1 MGSGAVTP
9 PKRTWRREGG
19 WEEPLRFGRLA
30 LVALRSPGKVLVS
43 TAPGDKF
50 QSAQSGTAGQHSSW
64 GDIGKHEQQSTWT
77 GDARA
82 GPGAQLPHWGGGPA
96 APSPTA
102 PGVTPSL
109 PLCQVQ
115 GASWEGPASDF
126 GKVPLALAGS
136 RDDAPLAQGRGQQR
150 GTHGLGHCQ
159 SPARCWTLPPDGF
172 PRDPRGPLEEK
183 PPLSP
188 PLPPIRPMGPLGPL
202 GPPGPPGPPGP
213 VGRSPVSA
221 GSHGKDGKQ
230 LWGGRTVPPRRGGG
244 IPRCSR
250 GGIPP
255 LRLFIGPFFRARV
268 TFSLLPWKSFPGRH
282 TMAAASVNHSPAS
295 HTWNFW
301 NSIPK
306 RRPALTIKPF
316 HGCFGSGWV
325 IVGHGG
331 IALGLARF
339 LVDVE
344 VYHGLPRPLVHLRDS
359 GMSPGSCVPTAQR
372 GFTVL
377 PSSRGSFQRP
387 QDRRKRPQAYCG

>member
-1 MGSGAVTP
+1 M
-9 PKRTWRREGG
+9 
-19 WEEPLRFGRLA
+19 
-30 LVALRSPGKVLVS
+30 
-43 TAPGDKF
+43 
-50 QSAQSGTAGQHSSW
+50 GQHSSW
-64 GDIGKHEQQSTWT
+64 GDIGKHEESTWG
-77 GDARA
+77 GDTRA
-82 GPGAQLPHWGGGPA
+82 GWGHSSRSGVGVWLPGHPQP
-96 APSPTA
+96 

-109 PLCQVQ
+109 PLGQVG
-115 GASWEGPASDF
+115 GASRQGSVNDF
-126 GKVPLALAGS
+126 GKSLLGWCPGHSGVWGAAV
-136 RDDAPLAQGRGQQR
+136 

-213 VGRSPVSA
+213 VKGALLRA
-221 GSHGKDGKQ
+221 GSCGKDGKQ
-230 LWGGRTVPPRRGGG
+230 LGGGCTVPPRRGGG

-255 LRLFIGPFFRARV
+255 LRLFMGPFFRARV
-268 TFSLLPWKSFPGRH
+268 TFSLLPWKSFPARDTRAG
-282 TMAAASVNHSPAS
+282 APVNHSPAP
-295 HTWNFW
+295 HTWTLW

-306 RRPALTIKPF
+306 RPPALTIKPF
-316 HGCFGSGWV
+316 HGCFGSGRV

-344 VYHGLPRPLVHLRDS
+344 VDHGLPGPLVHLRDS
-359 GMSPGSCVPTAQR
+359 AMSPESCLPTAQR
-372 GFTVL
+372 GFALFCFSAGT
-377 PSSRGSFQRP
+377 FQGL
-387 QDRRKRPQAYCG
+387 QDRRKGPQAYHGRHQLPRHPKKEGTGPKQHCQASPRAWT